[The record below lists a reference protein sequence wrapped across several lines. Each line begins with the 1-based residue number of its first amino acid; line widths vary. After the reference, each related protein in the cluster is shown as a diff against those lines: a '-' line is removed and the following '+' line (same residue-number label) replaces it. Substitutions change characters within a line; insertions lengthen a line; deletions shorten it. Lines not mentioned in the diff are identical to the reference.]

1 MRLVFFD
8 VGPGP
13 TMMNTEVFNCEN
25 MSDDEIDLLAYNLAL
40 EQTERYGDFFVE
52 DDEIPE
58 DRDDQ
63 YFTDSDLSYSWE
75 DYAPEKHDCQ
85 RCGGGSFMDEFKE

>member
-25 MSDDEIDLLAYNLAL
+25 MSDDEIETLGYNLAV
-40 EQTERYGDFFVE
+40 EQTERYGNFFGE

-58 DRDDQ
+58 DYDDQ
-63 YFTDSDLSYSWE
+63 YFTESDLSYSWE
-75 DYAPEKHDCQ
+75 DYVPEKHDCQ
-85 RCGGGSFMDEFKE
+85 RLGGGSFMDEFKE

>member
-25 MSDDEIDLLAYNLAL
+25 MSDDEIETLGYNMAV
-40 EQTERYGDFFVE
+40 EQAERYGDFFGE

-58 DRDDQ
+58 DYDDQ
-63 YFTDSDLSYSWE
+63 YFTEHAKIERVFKKEDSSTYWVKLKDISNTTV
-75 DYAPEKHDCQ
+75 A
-85 RCGGGSFMDEFKE
+85 